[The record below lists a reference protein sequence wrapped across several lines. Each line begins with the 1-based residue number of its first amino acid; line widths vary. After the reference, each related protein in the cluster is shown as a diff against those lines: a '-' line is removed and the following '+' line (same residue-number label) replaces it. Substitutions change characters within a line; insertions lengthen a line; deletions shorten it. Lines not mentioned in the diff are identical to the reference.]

1 MGKIKKILAMGLISM
16 VSLSFV
22 GCKMIAKTP
31 EAIQNETIAKVGDK
45 KITKGDLDKLME
57 SKYQQYEQQ
66 YGKDYMSNPQ
76 VKAQVEQEK
85 KMMLDSLVNRDVVI
99 GMGEKEKW
107 IPSDSE
113 INKEVDKNFNEM
125 KNNLKKA
132 YGIKDDKQFNELLKS
147 SGYADE
153 AAYKKELSQQVIYN
167 SILTKHVFNN
177 INVTEADAKKYYDT
191 NKEKF
196 TVQPGADVYQ
206 IITKDKKDIEKAEKE
221 LKDGEKF
228 SKVAEKYN
236 IDGTKTTGG
245 SLGYIPYNSTQYV
258 KEFMDA
264 VKKLKKDG
272 EVSQPVKSQFGYHI
286 IKVEGIKTK
295 AQVQPFDKVKD
306 QIMKQ
311 LKGQKQE
318 TAYTDTI
325 KKWKDE
331 LGVKIYE
338 DKLNK

>member
-1 MGKIKKILAMGLISM
+1 MGKIKKILAIGLISM

-31 EAIQNETIAKVGDK
+31 EAIQKETLAKVGDK
-45 KITKGDLDKLME
+45 KITRGDLDKVME

-85 KMMLDSLVNRDVVI
+85 KTMLNSLVDRDVVI

-107 IPSDSE
+107 ISSDSE

-153 AAYKKELSQQVIYN
+153 AAYKKELKQQVIYN

-177 INVTEADAKKYYDT
+177 IKVTDADAKKYYDT

-196 TVQPGADVYQ
+196 TVQPGADVYN
-206 IITKDKKDIEKAEKE
+206 IVLPDKATAEKVRKE
-221 LKDGEKF
+221 IENGGDFKKL
-228 SKVAEKYN
+228 AAKYN
-236 IDGTKTTGG
+236 TDSTKTTGG

-258 KEFMDA
+258 KEFMEA

-272 EVSQPVKSQFGYHI
+272 ELSQPVKTQFGYHI

-306 QIMKQ
+306 TIIKQ
-311 LKGQKQE
+311 LTSQKQE
-318 TAYTDTI
+318 AAYTDTI